1 MRVDSLGDSP
11 QKSGDITRLLR
22 RAAEGEDRAFDE
34 LVARVYP
41 ELERVAGARM
51 RGDFGRDLP
60 GVTLEPAALVN
71 ETILKMIEHPRGF
84 ENRRHFYAYAT
95 RVMIRVLVDYQRR
108 RSAAKRGGDR
118 FRVTLSGLS
127 SSKDST
133 VTGAI
138 ELAEVLERLAELDPR
153 QAEVVQLRLFWGLE
167 IKEIAETLAVSPS
180 TVDRDWRFAKRWLA
194 WELRGRPRQASG

>member
-1 MRVDSLGDSP
+1 MASDGSEDSP
-11 QKSGDITRLLR
+11 QRSGDITRLLR
-22 RAAEGEDRAFDE
+22 RVTEGEDRAFEE

-41 ELERVAGARM
+41 ELERVASARM
-51 RGDFGRDLP
+51 RGDFGRELP

-71 ETILKMIEHPRGF
+71 ETILKLIEHPRGF

-95 RVMIRVLVDYQRR
+95 KVMVRVLVDYQRR

-118 FRVTLSGLS
+118 VQVTLSGLS

-133 VTGAI
+133 VTGAL

-180 TVDRDWRFAKRWLA
+180 TVDRDWRFARRWLA
-194 WELRGRPRQASG
+194 WELRGGTQQTSE